1 MTNVVKFFEKVY
13 GIKPDE
19 ESEYGFVI
27 VKNQNRKEMIYDSS
41 FEELVQDA
49 FNKMGIKTNAD
60 KLLRNRDERKD
71 ERKPFLPMPNIGENV
86 TIEIVSTPKIV
97 DSRFNEDG
105 MITARCKLHGCGDLE
120 YDLIC
125 TNTIWKGIIK
135 ELRENRIPVD
145 DELKCIVGR
154 IFTIIGREW
163 YSAPKQFWKN
173 NPPRPPKIYSVILRR
188 LDITEVDV

>member
-1 MTNVVKFFEKVY
+1 MTNVVEFFERVY
-13 GIKPDE
+13 GIKSDE

-60 KLLRNRDERKD
+60 KLLRNID

-86 TIEIVSTPKIV
+86 TIEIISTPKIV
-97 DSRFNEDG
+97 ESRFNEDG
-105 MITARCKLHGCGDLE
+105 MITARCKLHGCGDSE
-120 YDLIC
+120 YDLIL
-125 TNTIWKGIIK
+125 TNTIYKGIIQV
-135 ELRENRIPVD
+135 LRDSRIPID
-145 DELKCIVGR
+145 DELKCTVGH
-154 IFTIIGREW
+154 IFTIIAHGW
-163 YSAPKQFWKN
+163 YSAPKHFWKN

-188 LDITEVDV
+188 LDITDIPEGW